1 MAVSLTEDCIA
12 RMLEDSERNV
22 DFQPLVQVLTV
33 KMIKATKEGASDRYR
48 LILSDGTHFA
58 QCECCQ
64 IYCITHIKPAHH
76 LISITAMLATQLK
89 GLVEQ
94 EGLGRNFI
102 IKIKSYATNTI
113 QDRKLIILLD
123 VEILDANVADRIGDP
138 RNYDP
143 RPLAG
148 GAAPAVKTEGGAA
161 GMSSAARPQQNAG
174 SMGNVR
180 RTPAPGVRAGGVDA
194 ALRQNPVYPIEGLS
208 PYQNKWTIKARV
220 TSKSEI
226 KYWSNARGDGKLF
239 SVNLLDETG
248 EIKATGFNDAVDKL
262 HPLFVENK
270 VYYISRAKV
279 NIAKKQFSTVNNE
292 YEITFEKDSEVVE
305 CKEDDASDVPEVK
318 YNFVPL
324 DQLDSVEPKQ
334 TCDVVGIVDS
344 VGELGEII
352 SKASQKPVQKRE
364 LVFVDQT
371 GMSVRLTLWGKT
383 AMTYGTDKGHVG
395 AGIDDRPVVAFKN
408 ISVGDFGGRSLSMT
422 SSSSMMVN
430 PDLPE
435 AHSLR
440 GWYDDEG
447 VALSS
452 KQAFKSYSSAM
463 LGNSTVGA
471 NANDS
476 KERKTIGEVK
486 DLGLGTKPE
495 GKADY
500 FNMRATLVYIR
511 NENLYYTACP
521 GEKAPG
527 EKCQKKVVCESE
539 GNWRCERCNRSYET
553 PDYRYMLSANVQD
566 YTGQLWISSFNDVG
580 EQIVGMKAEEL
591 EQLRNQD
598 DGEAKYQ
605 QVLTRAANKMYMFNC
620 RAKMDTFQDQERVRY
635 SVTRLSEVDYAKAA
649 NELVESMK
657 KFL

>member
-1 MAVSLTEDCIA
+1 
-12 RMLEDSERNV
+12 
-22 DFQPLVQVLTV
+22 
-33 KMIKATKEGASDRYR
+33 
-48 LILSDGTHFA
+48 
-58 QCECCQ
+58 
-64 IYCITHIKPAHH
+64 
-76 LISITAMLATQLK
+76 MLATQLK
-89 GLVEQ
+89 GLVEND
-94 EGLGRNFI
+94 GLARNCL
-102 IKIKSYATNTI
+102 IKIKSYAPNTI
-113 QDRKLIILLD
+113 QDRKIIILLD
-123 VEILDANVADRIGDP
+123 VEVVDTTIADRVGDP
-138 RNYDP
+138 KSYEQR
-143 RPLAG
+143 
-148 GAAPAVKTEGGAA
+148 AAPAVKTEGGAGTSPA
-161 GMSSAARPQQNAG
+161 PRANAG
-174 SMGNVR
+174 AMPAR
-180 RTPAPGVRAGGVDA
+180 RAPTAGVRAGGDGSINK
-194 ALRQNPVYPIEGLS
+194 NPVYPIEGLS

-262 HPLFVENK
+262 YPLFIENR
-270 VYYISRAKV
+270 VYYISKAKV

-292 YEITFEKDSEVVE
+292 YEITFEKDSEVFE
-305 CKEDDASDVPEVK
+305 CKDDDVGDVPEVK

-395 AGIDDRPVVAFKN
+395 AGMDDRPVVAFKN

-471 NANDS
+471 NSSDP

-521 GEKAPG
+521 GEKGPG

-539 GNWRCERCNRSYET
+539 GNWRCERCNRSYEA

-566 YTGQLWISSFNDVG
+566 YTGQLWINSFNDVG
-580 EQIVGMKAEEL
+580 EQIVGMKAEQL
-591 EQLRNQD
+591 EQLRNED
-598 DGEAKYQ
+598 DGEAKYN
-605 QVLTRAANKMYMFNC
+605 QVLTKAANKMYMFNC

-635 SVTRLSEVDYAKAA
+635 SVTRISEVDFAKAG
-649 NELVESMK
+649 NELVEAMK

>member
-1 MAVSLTEDCIA
+1 MRGQQLSAFGGGCQ
-12 RMLEDSERNV
+12 ERGSPV
-22 DFQPLVQVLTV
+22 R
-33 KMIKATKEGASDRYR
+33 EGAIGVIDDQGCAANGPASVTSAGETAVRRESARDQAG
-48 LILSDGTHFA
+48 LI
-58 QCECCQ
+58 
-64 IYCITHIKPAHH
+64 
-76 LISITAMLATQLK
+76 
-89 GLVEQ
+89 
-94 EGLGRNFI
+94 
-102 IKIKSYATNTI
+102 
-113 QDRKLIILLD
+113 
-123 VEILDANVADRIGDP
+123 
-138 RNYDP
+138 
-143 RPLAG
+143 
-148 GAAPAVKTEGGAA
+148 GAAKAA
-161 GMSSAARPQQNAG
+161 
-174 SMGNVR
+174 
-180 RTPAPGVRAGGVDA
+180 
-194 ALRQNPVYPIEGLS
+194 
-208 PYQNKWTIKARV
+208 NKWTIKARV

-262 HPLFVENK
+262 YPLFIENR
-270 VYYISRAKV
+270 VYYISKAKV

-292 YEITFEKDSEVVE
+292 YEITFEKDSEVFE
-305 CKEDDASDVPEVK
+305 CKDDDVGDVPEVK

-395 AGIDDRPVVAFKN
+395 AGMDDRPVVAFKN

-447 VALSS
+447 LRP
-452 KQAFKSYSSAM
+452 Q
-463 LGNSTVGA
+463 GA
-471 NANDS
+471 QDDW
-476 KERKTIGEVK
+476 RGQ
-486 DLGLGTKPE
+486 GLGPGHQARRKGRLLQHARHTCLHPQRE
-495 GKADY
+495 PVLHG
-500 FNMRATLVYIR
+500 V
-511 NENLYYTACP
+511 P
-521 GEKAPG
+521 GEKGPG

-539 GNWRCERCNRSYET
+539 GNWRCERCNRSYEA

-566 YTGQLWISSFNDVG
+566 YTGQLWINSFNDVG
-580 EQIVGMKAEEL
+580 EQIVGMKAEQL
-591 EQLRNQD
+591 EQLRNED
-598 DGEAKYQ
+598 DGEAKYN
-605 QVLTRAANKMYMFNC
+605 QVLTKAANKMYMFNC

-635 SVTRLSEVDYAKAA
+635 SVRGSQRSTLQRLETSSWKP
-649 NELVESMK
+649 
-657 KFL
+657 